1 MVTNKSLH
9 FLPFLIFI
17 IFSALCFSKNQEGDI
32 IIEIS
37 ELCKDNYQLTL
48 RIDISNNSKSK
59 LKYFKPLMDKDDYR
73 VGINPPW
80 ELNIASEDKNYCL
93 SWVALGYGLPIV
105 TLKSKEQREH
115 VITIDFL
122 ELKDCDLW
130 ESLSDDGL
138 KGVFDITVK
147 YMNWKCDCLIE
158 SNTIQVKWGSVPN

>member
-9 FLPFLIFI
+9 FFFFLLLMMT
-17 IFSALCFSKNQEGDI
+17 SSLCFSKNQEGDI

-37 ELCKDNYQLTL
+37 EMCKDNYQLTL

-59 LKYFKPLMDKDDYR
+59 LKYFKPLMDKEDYR

-80 ELNIASEDKNYCL
+80 ELNIVSEDKNYCL
-93 SWVALGYGLPIV
+93 PWITLGYGLPIV

-115 VITIDFL
+115 VIVIDFA

-130 ESLSDDGL
+130 EPLSRSDL

-147 YMNWKCDCLIE
+147 YMNWKYDYLIE
-158 SNTIQVKWGSVPN
+158 SNTIQVKFD